1 MFPGDADYFSGDSTL
16 RTTALLDALSY
27 LPSTFFLQLFSSPDL
42 LLSLNKKKTLSLG
55 LELFPVNK
63 VHGALS
69 YSLAEVNFAFLD
81 QVCVVSN

>member
-1 MFPGDADYFSGDSTL
+1 MLPGDTDYFPGDSTL
-16 RTTALLDALSY
+16 RTTALLDSLSY
-27 LPSTFFLQLFSSPDL
+27 LPSTFFLQLFSPDL

-63 VHGALS
+63 VHGALR
-69 YSLAEVNFAFLD
+69 YSLDEVNFAFLD